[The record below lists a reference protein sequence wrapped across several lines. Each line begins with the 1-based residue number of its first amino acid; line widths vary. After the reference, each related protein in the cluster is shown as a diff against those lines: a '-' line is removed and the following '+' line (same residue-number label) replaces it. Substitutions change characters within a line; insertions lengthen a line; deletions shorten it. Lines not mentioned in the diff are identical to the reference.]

1 MATLSRAPAGRTPT
15 TVDVNSR
22 SLPAGEV
29 WAPHLAAAPC
39 PPPSSRVPSGW
50 KFIFGGERS
59 HWPQTLNVNK
69 QEASLALASEP
80 VLLSRAT
87 AQSAL
92 TWQVTLWRSGA
103 RSGTAPS
110 VAERL
115 PPGHLGL
122 VVATLQPCLHC
133 RRAPPLPRP
142 LSQTSPLPCPLR
154 PPVTG
159 CRVHPE
165 SKMIS
170 PQGPQFSCVCKDS
183 VSSEV
188 TFTGTQG

>member
-50 KFIFGGERS
+50 IFIFGGERS
-59 HWPQTLNVNK
+59 RWPQTLNVNK

-80 VLLSRAT
+80 VLLSRAA

-122 VVATLQPCLHC
+122 VVTTLQPCLHC

-142 LSQTSPLPCPLR
+142 LSQTSPLPVLYGRRSQDVGSTLNPR
-154 PPVTG
+154 
-159 CRVHPE
+159 
-165 SKMIS
+165 
-170 PQGPQFSCVCKDS
+170 
-183 VSSEV
+183 
-188 TFTGTQG
+188 